1 MKEHVLWV
9 ALGGALGSVARYAC
23 SGWVAR
29 LFGETFPW
37 GTLFVNVA
45 GSLLIGF
52 GATVT
57 SPDGRWLASPA
68 TRQFLLVGFCGGFT
82 TFSTFSLQN
91 LALLND
97 SEWTLAAANMA
108 GSVAACMVGVWLG
121 AVAGNLIN
129 SGRVH

>member
-9 ALGGALGSVARYAC
+9 ALGGALGSAARYAC

-29 LFGETFPW
+29 LLPETFPW
-37 GTLFVNVA
+37 GTLCVNVA
-45 GSLLIGF
+45 GSLIIGF

-68 TRQFLLVGFCGGFT
+68 TRQFLFVGFCGGYT
-82 TFSTFSLQN
+82 TFSSFSLQN

-97 SEWTLAAANMA
+97 GEWTLAGANMV
-108 GSVAACMVGVWLG
+108 GSVMACMVAVWLG
-121 AVAGNLIN
+121 ALLGNLVN
-129 SGRVH
+129 SGRLH